1 MKQYVERMVRE
12 RGDLEGKIKRAKAA
26 LEKRPFDMTET
37 GTELLQEQVK
47 AMEQYLFVLNQR
59 VTYESGGEIQE

>member
-37 GTELLQEQVK
+37 GAELLQEQVK
-47 AMEQYLFVLNQR
+47 AMCKYLDILKQR
-59 VTYESGGEIQE
+59 IEYESGGSL